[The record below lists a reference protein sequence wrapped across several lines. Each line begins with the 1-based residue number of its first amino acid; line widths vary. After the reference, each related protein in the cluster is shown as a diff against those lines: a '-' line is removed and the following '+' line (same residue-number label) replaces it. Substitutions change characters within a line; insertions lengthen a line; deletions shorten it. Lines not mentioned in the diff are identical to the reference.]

1 MEDLANVDRKG
12 GKGPS
17 QLELIITVCRL
28 SQRLGII
35 DAALAAKFVHS
46 KYSQILLLNNVK
58 TPPP

>member
-1 MEDLANVDRKG
+1 MRIERE

-35 DAALAAKFVHS
+35 DAALAAKSVHS
-46 KYSQILLLNNVK
+46 KYI
-58 TPPP
+58 

>member
-1 MEDLANVDRKG
+1 MRIERE

-17 QLELIITVCRL
+17 QLELIMTVCRL
-28 SQRLGII
+28 SQRRGKI

-46 KYSQILLLNNVK
+46 KYSQIQLLNNVK